1 MILGKEVEKW
11 PGRIMQEI
19 KDTQNS
25 TGSVREK
32 SSTTENLFGKWVT
45 GFYFC
50 VDAHTHEDWPH

>member
-1 MILGKEVEKW
+1 
-11 PGRIMQEI
+11 MQEI

-32 SSTTENLFGKWVT
+32 SITTENLFGKWVT